1 MEKRISLSAPHEPL
15 PVRRGDTSDN
25 RHAAVPDRSGDRGLC
40 HPTAA
45 NMSITITSKI
55 MYALSRFQTYAKL
68 ETFRLAFGDHGADL
82 FREYRENCSEN
93 TVDFYMRLSAP
104 DKQSFLNYLVRL

>member
-1 MEKRISLSAPHEPL
+1 
-15 PVRRGDTSDN
+15 
-25 RHAAVPDRSGDRGLC
+25 
-40 HPTAA
+40 
-45 NMSITITSKI
+45 MSITITSKI